1 MLNTTWYVEQVQNI
15 CNRINGWMYCIYNQY
30 YIEIKV
36 KLVWWRSGNFNWEV
50 FLLQHRRSFS
60 SGPASVLL
68 LLRTANCY
76 CYFYTAKYDSNN
88 GTNQPTN
95 CLNCHLLVMRTC
107 FCCEGLAVWCFEC
120 GKKKQQTSPLESE
133 RLLNVITHP
142 ASLSVS
148 SSISPHVFI
157 LITSFP
163 KKYRNKQARAEGS
176 LTSREIK
183 NLIYVHGLPDRCW
196 PNCGMNEAMAMSGHS
211 YLNTADEMEKILQF
225 RLKCGGWTVWSLS
238 FQRTEGQPG

>member
-1 MLNTTWYVEQVQNI
+1 MEPT
-15 CNRINGWMYCIYNQY
+15 NQLSQLSP
-30 YIEIKV
+30 V
-36 KLVWWRSGNFNWEV
+36 GDA
-50 FLLQHRRSFS
+50 HM
-60 SGPASVLL
+60 LL
-68 LLRTANCY
+68 LWRL
-76 CYFYTAKYDSNN
+76 S
-88 GTNQPTN
+88 
-95 CLNCHLLVMRTC
+95 CLMLWM
-107 FCCEGLAVWCFEC
+107 WK
-120 GKKKQQTSPLESE
+120 KKKQQTSPLESE

-148 SSISPHVFI
+148 SSISPDVFI

-183 NLIYVHGLPDRCW
+183 NVIYVHGLPDRCW

-225 RLKCGGWTVWSLS
+225 RLKCGGWSVFVVSENWRTTWVTMSPRVTCQSFSKLCSPGTPKSSGTKVSGAGAARSLKPS
-238 FQRTEGQPG
+238 PSLCPLLLTHCSVFFLEHMHRVCLVSPQAVRPGKI

>member
-1 MLNTTWYVEQVQNI
+1 MEPT
-15 CNRINGWMYCIYNQY
+15 NQLSQLSP
-30 YIEIKV
+30 V
-36 KLVWWRSGNFNWEV
+36 GDA
-50 FLLQHRRSFS
+50 HM
-60 SGPASVLL
+60 LL
-68 LLRTANCY
+68 LWRL
-76 CYFYTAKYDSNN
+76 S
-88 GTNQPTN
+88 
-95 CLNCHLLVMRTC
+95 CLMLWM
-107 FCCEGLAVWCFEC
+107 WK
-120 GKKKQQTSPLESE
+120 KKKQQTSPLESE